1 MARMPVSLRWITAYL
16 DQPAASAADA
26 LAYWEA
32 LTGTRASAPRGEH
45 DEFRTLVPP
54 SGDAALRFQTVGD
67 GDPRLHLD
75 LHVDDVEA
83 AALEAQRLG
92 AQVVAEPESYVVLA
106 SPGGMPFCLVPYEGE
121 REVAPPIHGAGG
133 RASAVDQVSLDIP
146 PAAYERECAF
156 WEALTGWTL
165 RDEDSPEFMRL
176 LRPAALPLGLLL
188 QRLDDAPAEGGVS
201 AHLDFAAG
209 WDGADAEVERH
220 LALGAEEQRRSTWW
234 VTLRDPYGRTYCV
247 TRRSP
252 GKPMSS

>member
-1 MARMPVSLRWITAYL
+1 MARMSVSLRWITAYL

-32 LTGTRASAPRGEH
+32 LTGTRASVPRGDH

-54 SGDAALRFQTVGD
+54 HGDAALRFQVVGD
-67 GDPRLHLD
+67 GAPRVHLD

-83 AALEAQRLG
+83 AVAEAQRLG
-92 AQVVAEPESYVVLA
+92 AKVVAEPASYVVLA
-106 SPGGMPFCLVPYEGE
+106 SPGGMPFCLVPYDGE
-121 REVAPPIHGAGG
+121 REVAPPLRGVEG
-133 RASAVDQVSLDIP
+133 RTSAVDQVSLDIP
-146 PAAYERECAF
+146 PTAYERERAF

-188 QRLDDAPAEGGVS
+188 QRLDDAPAGAPVS

-220 LALGAEEQRRSTWW
+220 LAFGAEERWRSTWW

-252 GKPMSS
+252 GKPVDS